1 MYPKLNFPIFKFKF
15 KITDGKKQIFDVF
28 RKKYVH
34 LTPEEWVRQHL
45 LMYLCEE
52 KNFPKSLLEVEKKV
66 SVNGMNKRCDA
77 VFYNNN
83 MHPLIMIECKSYNV
97 KISSQVFDQIA
108 RYHLFL
114 ESKLLL
120 ISNGITHFCC
130 SINKTKKG
138 YDFYQDIPNYME
150 LNVFE

>member
-1 MYPKLNFPIFKFKF
+1 MYPKLNFPVFNFKL
-15 KITDGKKQIFDVF
+15 KIIDGKKQIFDVF

-66 SVNGMNKRCDA
+66 LINGMNKRCDA
-77 VFYNNN
+77 IFYNKKMN
-83 MHPLIMIECKSYNV
+83 PLIMIECKSYKV

-114 ESKLLL
+114 ASELLL

-130 SINKTKKG
+130 SVNKTKKG
-138 YDFYQDIPNYME
+138 YDFYEDIPNYRDIS
-150 LNVFE
+150 LI

>member
-1 MYPKLNFPIFKFKF
+1 MYPKLNFPLFNFKF

-52 KNFPKSLLEVEKKV
+52 KNFPKSLLEVEKRV

-83 MHPLIMIECKSYNV
+83 MHPLIIVECKSYKV

-114 ESKLLL
+114 ESQLLL

-138 YDFYQDIPNYME
+138 YDFYQDIPSYSD